1 MRKLLLVLIVLI
13 SSFTTTLAADL
24 DPIVQT
30 KAVLDQ
36 YSARVK
42 YLEAENMIL
51 REEMR
56 KAGIKIPLALFS
68 GAIQTDS
75 LSVSSTKPQP
85 PSTVV
90 GTGMSNTGVVIPTL
104 TASGEVSFI
113 NIEKIY

>member
-1 MRKLLLVLIVLI
+1 M
-13 SSFTTTLAADL
+13 DL
-24 DPIVQT
+24 DPIAQT
-30 KAVLDQ
+30 KALLDQ

-68 GAIQTDS
+68 GAIQIE
-75 LSVSSTKPQP
+75 SSSGIASGTQISIVT
-85 PSTVV
+85 ST
-90 GTGMSNTGVVIPTL
+90 GITNTGTVPSPV
-104 TASGEVSFI
+104 TASGEVSFV